1 MTSLRFKLLVCSA
14 VFVSSL
20 VLSGCGQSAVA
31 SRKYYL
37 LDTMRQGPPA
47 SVHSDA
53 TLRVRRFD
61 VDQAF
66 ATRQLVYR
74 VEATRYEPD
83 FYDQFLV
90 PPGVMITEKT
100 RDWLA
105 ASGLFQRVTSTNSP
119 LEAAYVL
126 EGNVLS
132 LYADF
137 TTGATPRAVM
147 EMRFFLL
154 ATSDAN
160 EAVPLAKTY
169 KAESPLADRTA
180 SAVVDALSTDLADIL
195 TRLEADIA
203 KGLIEKK
210 KQEGKKVGT

>member
-1 MTSLRFKLLVCSA
+1 MTSMRFKLLAFSA
-14 VFVSSL
+14 SLASFV
-20 VLSGCGQSAVA
+20 VLSGCGQSGVA
-31 SRKYYL
+31 NRKYYL
-37 LDTMRQGPPA
+37 LDTARQGPAA

-90 PPGVMITEKT
+90 PPGIMIADKT

-105 ASGLFQRVTSTNSP
+105 DSGLFRRVTSTGSP
-119 LEAAYVL
+119 LEAVYVL
-126 EGNVLS
+126 EGNILD

-147 EMRFFLL
+147 EIRFFLL
-154 ATSDAN
+154 AAPDAN

-169 KAESPLADRTA
+169 RAESSLAARTPN
-180 SAVVDALSTDLADIL
+180 AVVGALSNDLADIL

-203 KGLIEKK
+203 KALTEKK
-210 KQEGKKVGT
+210 KAGK

>member
-1 MTSLRFKLLVCSA
+1 MTPVRLRLLVCSA
-14 VFVSSL
+14 LLASFV

-31 SRKYYL
+31 NRKYYL
-37 LDTMRQGPPA
+37 LDTTRQGPPA
-47 SVHSDA
+47 SVRSDA

-66 ATRQLVYR
+66 AARQLVYR

-90 PPGVMITEKT
+90 PPGIMIAEKT

-105 ASGLFQRVTSTNSP
+105 DSGLFQRVTSTGGP

-126 EGNVLS
+126 EGNVLD

-137 TTGATPRAVM
+137 TTGATPQAVL
-147 EMRFFLL
+147 EIRFFFL
-154 ATSDAN
+154 AAPDAN
-160 EAVPLAKTY
+160 EAVPLAKAY
-169 KAESPLADRTA
+169 RAESPIAPRTA
-180 SAVVDALSTDLADIL
+180 SAVVSALSNDLADIL
-195 TRLEADIA
+195 TRLEAD
-203 KGLIEKK
+203 LEKVLARQSK
-210 KQEGKKVGT
+210 KTKAP

>member
-1 MTSLRFKLLVCSA
+1 MRFKLLACSA
-14 VFVSSL
+14 FLVSSL

-31 SRKYYL
+31 NRKYYL
-37 LDTMRQGPPA
+37 LDTTRQGPPA

-90 PPGVMITEKT
+90 PPGVMIMEET

-119 LEAAYVL
+119 LEATYVL
-126 EGNVLS
+126 EGNVLD

-147 EMRFFLL
+147 EIRFFLL
-154 ATSDAN
+154 TASEAN
-160 EAVPLAKTY
+160 EAVPLAKIY
-169 KAESPLADRTA
+169 KAESPLAARTA
-180 SAVVDALSTDLADIL
+180 NAVVGALSNDLADIL
-195 TRLEADIA
+195 ARLEAD
-203 KGLIEKK
+203 LEKVLARQSK
-210 KQEGKKVGT
+210 KTKTP